1 MLSLTGITKSYG
13 GRRVLDD
20 ITFDVRPGRLTGSSA
35 ATAPERRRRCGS
47 SSASSARTT
56 AR

>member
-20 ITFDVRPGRLTGSSA
+20 IAFDVRPGRLTGPE
-35 ATAPERRRRCGS
+35 APTIGEEGDRRWSRWSRGM
-47 SSASSARTT
+47 
-56 AR
+56 